1 MSTPTDLLGL
11 ARTKIEAC
19 PSRTPDHAE
28 VKEAAAAL
36 LASLFTVGLRHG
48 ITPADWAA
56 VAALPTSCLD
66 ACRLRQERAAR
77 LAAPVAE
84 AGDDPGD
91 AHCRDPRTL
100 DESSTTGPSPTTGE
114 GSMTTTFCATRS
126 RCWARRI
133 PS

>member
-1 MSTPTDLLGL
+1 MSTAADLLGL
-11 ARTKIEAC
+11 ARTKIEGC

-77 LAAPVAE
+77 LAAPSPRRAMTL
-84 AGDDPGD
+84 GTLT
-91 AHCRDPRTL
+91 CRDSRTL
-100 DESSTTGPSPTTGE
+100 DERSTTGLVQ
-114 GSMTTTFCATRS
+114 
-126 RCWARRI
+126 RRGRDR
-133 PS
+133 

>member
-1 MSTPTDLLGL
+1 MSTPADLLGL

-19 PSRTPDHAE
+19 PSRVPDRAE

-56 VAALPTSCLD
+56 VAALPTSCLGV
-66 ACRLRQERAAR
+66 CRLRQERA
-77 LAAPVAE
+77 
-84 AGDDPGD
+84 
-91 AHCRDPRTL
+91 DPRRTEH
-100 DESSTTGPSPTTGE
+100 DRPSPTTGE
-114 GSMTTTFCATRS
+114 GSMTTTLRATRS
-126 RCWARRI
+126 RCWPPRT